1 MKLNLQK
8 WGLLIGIT
16 AFSHVAFAQTTERQ
30 TAFDNYHRYTEEAKK
45 VADRKK
51 GRPSFPTGIIW
62 RNMATEKRKVC

>member
-45 VADRKK
+45 VADPEGGERAVITLDGKYL
-51 GRPSFPTGIIW
+51 PT
-62 RNMATEKRKVC
+62 KPF

>member
-30 TAFDNYHRYTEEAKK
+30 IAFDNYHRYTEEAKK
-45 VADRKK
+45 MTDPEK
-51 GRPSFPTGIIW
+51 GRQSFLTGIIW
-62 RNMATEKRKVC
+62 RNTVTEKQKDC